1 MLKRALIVAFAAMLS
16 LAALAG
22 CSSNESKSQGESKD
36 AGSQPTTQETT
47 PANEG
52 SANGETAAADSNPAD
67 AINVVMTV
75 TDADGN
81 EVANVA
87 VQTAPDAM
95 VFDVLEDS
103 NVEFLSETGDYGP
116 FVTSINGIDASS
128 AGDNAGWVFTL
139 NGEPVMVGCDQQ
151 PVADGDVVAWELT
164 TF

>member
-1 MLKRALIVAFAAMLS
+1 MLKRALVIAFAAMLS

-22 CSSNESKSQGESKD
+22 CSSNESKPSESKD
-36 AGSQPTTQETT
+36 AGSAPATQEAN
-47 PANEG
+47 PANE
-52 SANGETAAADSNPAD
+52 STSNGGTNAADSNPAD

-87 VQTAPDAM
+87 VQTAPDSM

-103 NVEFLSETGDYGP
+103 NIEFVSQTGDYGP

-128 AGDNAGWVFTL
+128 AGENAGWVFTL
-139 NGEPVMVGCDQQ
+139 NGEAVMVGCDQQ
-151 PVADGDVVAWELT
+151 PVADGDTVAWELT